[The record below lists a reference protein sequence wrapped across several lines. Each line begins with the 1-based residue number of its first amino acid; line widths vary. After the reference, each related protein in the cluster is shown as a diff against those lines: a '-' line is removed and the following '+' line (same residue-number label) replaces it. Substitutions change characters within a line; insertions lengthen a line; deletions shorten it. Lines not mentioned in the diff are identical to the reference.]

1 MTTTENEVRTRDFTD
16 EDYWDRL
23 GRKSVLRF
31 FLLAALHEQ
40 PMHGYGIAGS
50 VAKCCDGGRPT
61 DAMIYPALKELQ
73 EGGYLA
79 CEVEPVNGRQRKV
92 CRLTARG
99 EQAYSAAAKS
109 WLNFLP
115 HLVMSINRAPGM
127 SGPVAAV
134 LSGCCAP
141 DILTGEGRTGGTP
154 SDRAPGRT
162 GDSET
167 ATVPA
172 ASCSW

>member
-1 MTTTENEVRTRDFTD
+1 MPATKNETAARDFTD
-16 EDYWDRL
+16 EGYWDQL

-73 EGGYLA
+73 EGGCLT
-79 CEVEPVNGRQRKV
+79 CEVEPVAGRQRKV

-99 EQAYSAAAKS
+99 EQAYAAAAKA

-115 HLVMSINRAPGM
+115 HLVVSINRAPGM
-127 SGPVAAV
+127 SERTVAV
-134 LSGCCAP
+134 LSGCCET
-141 DILTGEGRTGGTP
+141 DVVSRG
-154 SDRAPGRT
+154 PGSGQRRS
-162 GDSET
+162 G
-167 ATVPA
+167 
-172 ASCSW
+172 

>member
-1 MTTTENEVRTRDFTD
+1 MAATGNETRTRDFTD

-50 VAKCCDGGRPT
+50 VARCCDGGRPT

-79 CEVEPVNGRQRKV
+79 CEVEPVNGRQRKI

-99 EQAYSAAAKS
+99 EQAYAAAAKS

-127 SGPVAAV
+127 SSRVAAV

-141 DILTGEGRTGGTP
+141 DVLTGGGRTGGTP
-154 SDRAPGRT
+154 SDPAPGRT

-172 ASCSW
+172 ASCSC